1 MSEVNAPSL
10 EPPAGNQLRLAD
22 LDEKKEMI
30 DHSYSVLE
38 EMFRQRKAV
47 ELCLK
52 ARYTKL
58 SA

>member
-1 MSEVNAPSL
+1 MSEVNAPTL
-10 EPPAGNQLRLAD
+10 EAPAGNQLRLAD

-47 ELCLK
+47 VLCLK